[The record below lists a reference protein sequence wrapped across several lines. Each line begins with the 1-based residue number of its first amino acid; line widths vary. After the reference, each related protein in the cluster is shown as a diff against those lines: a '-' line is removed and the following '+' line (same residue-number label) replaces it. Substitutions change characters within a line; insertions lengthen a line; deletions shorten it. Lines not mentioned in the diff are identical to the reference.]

1 MFLINCL
8 KILEHGLNSQFRKLG
23 QKFTE
28 PQIGSNWKL
37 YVALI
42 ENTSLKCDFLFY
54 QNSFTKR
61 RGINQL
67 FFFYL
72 QQTLEKSRIG
82 WWITRHPKISWQ
94 LERCKTSVKAS
105 RLDLMRRNQWR
116 FLLVQLLKTIL
127 NCRQLKFEVVF
138 SFSPFILMR

>member
-1 MFLINCL
+1 MSTVW
-8 KILEHGLNSQFRKLG
+8 ILSFVSLAKSSPSRKLD
-23 QKFTE
+23 Q
-28 PQIGSNWKL
+28 
-37 YVALI
+37 I
-42 ENTSLKCDFLFY
+42 ENFTSPWSRIQAL
-54 QNSFTKR
+54 NVISFFIKTR
-61 RGINQL
+61 SLNVGELISY

-94 LERCKTSVKAS
+94 LERCKTSVEAS

-127 NCRQLKFEVVF
+127 DCRQLKFEVVF
-138 SFSPFILMR
+138 SFSPFILVKCTLVVKR